1 MIKDRDKSIMLLT
14 TYYHI
19 HYNKTRVYESIVSKI
34 LSGVGDRYEK
44 EVRSLVT
51 NSARMIHV
59 GAIGMT
65 IPRRKSAYT
74 GNPQKI
80 SYKRMM
86 ELLDLLDDLG
96 YVSNHIGGAEVL
108 FGSITTKPSITEFHS
123 SWLEMFD
130 NKNISI
136 FMRGVDD
143 NLIEIRDRVTKKLK
157 STRGIDGVKKM
168 RSLVEDYNKA
178 LSDVSIEYDG
188 VPIAKQSY
196 KRVFT
201 DNITSGGRWYNR
213 VGGVQLLGGN
223 ERKKLTID
231 GESLVELDFS
241 AMHPRM
247 ILQGKGKQGVVSPSF
262 CPYSAHTPSLVVC
275 NRSIEWFKSKYGYEN
290 YNPVRNLLKLMVMI
304 GLNAKDDVS
313 GIFAV
318 ASKLGE
324 DKKKVGTDKEHE
336 CKYFGLHNTQ
346 NIRKVFE
353 EVLDHNWEIAE
364 TFFADNGV
372 YLQYKDSQILER
384 VVSSTLQDGEVL
396 LPWHDGYLCKKHY
409 KDKMYSHMREAW
421 IEMFGDDTFCKI
433 SVEEF

>member
-1 MIKDRDKSIMLLT
+1 MIRDRDKSIMLLT

-19 HYNKTRVYESIVSKI
+19 HYNKSKVYESVVIDLLSVVGSK
-34 LSGVGDRYEK
+34 YEK

-51 NSARMIHV
+51 NSARMLCVNAV
-59 GAIGMT
+59 GLT
-65 IPRRKSAYT
+65 VPRRKSVYT

-86 ELLDLLDDLG
+86 ELLNILEVEG
-96 YVSNHIGGAEVL
+96 YTTNHIGGAEVL
-108 FGSITTKPSITEFHS
+108 LGEIVTKPSIVEFHS
-123 SWLEMFD
+123 KWIDLFT
-130 NKNISI
+130 NKNLKY
-136 FMRGVDD
+136 FMRGVEDD
-143 NLIEIRDRVTKKLK
+143 LIEIRDRVTKKLK
-157 STRGIDGVKKM
+157 TTRGVEGVKKM
-168 RSLVEDYNKA
+168 RSLVEEYNKA
-178 LSDVSIEYDG
+178 LADVSVEYDG
-188 VPIAKQSY
+188 VPIAVQSY
-196 KRVFT
+196 KRVFS
-201 DNITSGGRWYNR
+201 DNLTSGGRWYNK
-213 VGGVQLLGGN
+213 VGGVQLLGGR

-262 CPYSAHTPSLVVC
+262 CPYDAHTPSLVVC
-275 NRSIEWFKSKYGYEN
+275 NRSIDMFKSKYGYES

-372 YLQYKDSQILER
+372 YLQYKDSQILEH